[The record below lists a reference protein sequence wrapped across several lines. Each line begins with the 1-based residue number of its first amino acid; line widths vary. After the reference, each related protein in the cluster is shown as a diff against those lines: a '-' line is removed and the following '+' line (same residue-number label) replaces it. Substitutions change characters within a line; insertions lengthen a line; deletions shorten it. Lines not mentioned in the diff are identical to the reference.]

1 MVLSNLYFIAKI
13 ASLISLP
20 RKAKSKLRARVPPV
34 AVYRKLRK
42 LGERWLIFWLW
53 QVSSASK

>member
-1 MVLSNLYFIAKI
+1 MSNLYFIAKI

-20 RKAKSKLRARVPPV
+20 KKAKSKMMEGIPPV